1 MDDRDKVIDQL
12 HRRIDW
18 MTQDRE
24 ILLKGM
30 EQVKTLNS
38 RAVSAER
45 EVARLNMRL
54 EKAINDRNNSDIRAR
69 RFEAVLHRIAAC
81 LQSGPLWAR
90 ADLEDDIGGY
100 SEPDFEGAYDH
111 LIALAREALEE
122 QVWCPEHRVYHS
134 KGMPCPTGVV

>member
-1 MDDRDKVIDQL
+1 MDDRDKLIDQL
-12 HRRIDW
+12 HRRIDA
-18 MTQDRE
+18 MVQDRE

-30 EQVKTLNS
+30 EQVAALNK
-38 RAVSAER
+38 RATDAER
-45 EVARLNMRL
+45 EAARLNCRFETL
-54 EKAINDRNNSDIRAR
+54 IADRNKAEVNAR
-69 RFEAVLHRIAAC
+69 KFEAVLHRIAGC

-90 ADLEDDIGGY
+90 ADLEDDMGGY

-111 LIALAREALEE
+111 FIALAREALEE